1 MMKYV
6 SVAEMQAIEREAN
19 ASGLSY
25 ERMMENGVAADGPD
39 EYGYW
44 RVRGAGL

>member
-25 ERMMENGVAADGPD
+25 ERMMEK
-39 EYGYW
+39 
-44 RVRGAGL
+44 RGARPGGGGAG